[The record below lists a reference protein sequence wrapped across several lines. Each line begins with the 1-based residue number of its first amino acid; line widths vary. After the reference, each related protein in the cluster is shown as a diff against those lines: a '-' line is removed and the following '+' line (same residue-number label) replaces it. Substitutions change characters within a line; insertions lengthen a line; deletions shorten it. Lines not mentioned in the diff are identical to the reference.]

1 MLSGAEAVNAKGV
14 VASEAAP
21 DRTPVMVPC
30 TMSGKWA
37 TDVSVQRSR
46 EFEDW
51 LAERPAPAR
60 DDEEGDETYATF
72 MKQAPS
78 ATGRRSLAGATAQAV
93 GSAWRGSFSA
103 HAAPAG
109 RVRVQALA
117 QGTRQAQPC
126 LEPWLDNLT
135 AVT

>member
-21 DRTPVMVPC
+21 DSTPVMVPR
-30 TMSGKWA
+30 TVSGKWA
-37 TDVSVQRSR
+37 TDASVQLSR

-72 MKQAPS
+72 MKQRRVQQDADRWQEDRRRARTSSPAPD
-78 ATGRRSLAGATAQAV
+78 RSRATA
-93 GSAWRGSFSA
+93 
-103 HAAPAG
+103 HARPP
-109 RVRVQALA
+109 
-117 QGTRQAQPC
+117 T
-126 LEPWLDNLT
+126 
-135 AVT
+135 